1 MGGDS
6 LPREVTVSDLI
17 GPYSVGMLIHT
28 HIIHHRLWLVPRFL
42 ASLTSRKMQSLPC
55 DDAWAALRNAARRLE
70 RLSSAQGTDRRAD
83 GGEVVVVMAVA
94 MVKLE
99 FYGTL
104 FCPLPILSQ
113 DWTPQRFINDPY
125 IANFMHGMFAYV
137 LNKQDVYLGGI
148 LRT

>member
-1 MGGDS
+1 
-6 LPREVTVSDLI
+6 
-17 GPYSVGMLIHT
+17 
-28 HIIHHRLWLVPRFL
+28 
-42 ASLTSRKMQSLPC
+42 MQSLPC